1 MLLFGGE
8 VSKQWPDHG
17 PSTPCNDSGL
27 GTMSACCAAYISVVF
42 VSQCTRDDFDHSALY
57 ISVVFVSQ
65 CTRDD
70 FDHSALCI
78 SYISGVFDSRCTRDD
93 FDCYTSYISVVFVSQ
108 CTRDDFDHGTECL
121 LLAMKYSGVHAKI
134 LDGNPDLWKVL
145 I

>member
-42 VSQCTRDDFDHSALY
+42 VSQCTRDDFDH
-57 ISVVFVSQ
+57 
-65 CTRDD
+65 
-70 FDHSALCI
+70 
-78 SYISGVFDSRCTRDD
+78 
-93 FDCYTSYISVVFVSQ
+93 
-108 CTRDDFDHGTECL
+108 GTECL